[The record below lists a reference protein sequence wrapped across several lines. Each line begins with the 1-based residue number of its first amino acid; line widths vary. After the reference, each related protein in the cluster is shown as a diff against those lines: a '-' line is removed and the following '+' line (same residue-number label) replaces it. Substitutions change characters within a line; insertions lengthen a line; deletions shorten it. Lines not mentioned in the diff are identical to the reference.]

1 MASHLKWR
9 TVLARKKSKMKRRWI
24 FGVYDCRSE
33 FVERI
38 FVVAYHYEN
47 AIEAIE
53 ALHQEQA
60 RLLGELCR

>member
-1 MASHLKWR
+1 
-9 TVLARKKSKMKRRWI
+9 MKLRWI
-24 FGVYDCRSE
+24 FDVYNCRSE

-53 ALHQEQA
+53 AYVQRKQDCWVNYVGEEQIGDDDPSSD
-60 RLLGELCR
+60 LKS